1 LLVVAQ
7 LADTAAAPVHI
18 YGEMVEVLAE
28 EGEFLAAA
36 QLEELWN
43 EVAQHW
49 IMLLCGYS
57 SAHFGPERSTH
68 ALEAIC
74 RSHSKVQMLPT
85 DRSAPWPT
93 ATVSNGDATA

>member
-57 SAHFGPERSTH
+57 SAHLGPERSAH
-68 ALEAIC
+68 ALEAPSAARIRTSRC
-74 RSHSKVQMLPT
+74 CLPT
-85 DRSAPWPT
+85 RSAR
-93 ATVSNGDATA
+93 G